1 MTGKPGLLAFRSNFL
16 LCEDFMKDYGAD
28 PIGDGTFKMVPSG
41 DVVDF
46 EERNKRLPPVDM
58 ENKID
63 TLIGAKTA
71 MQVDIM
77 QGGKMDIY

>member
-1 MTGKPGLLAFRSNFL
+1 MGNSR
-16 LCEDFMKDYGAD
+16 MMDYGAD
-28 PIGDGTFKMVPSG
+28 PLDNGKYKMVPSG

-58 ENKID
+58 DHKID